1 MKRKVYLLIG
11 PYSAVGGVNIHIM
24 RLSKLLYDNFDIRFI
39 NESSKKINQKNI
51 FNLRTKNIFKYI
63 NFIFS
68 SDIIHIHTGVWWLRI
83 VHIIFARLMGKRI
96 IVTIHS
102 LTNLQTRNSRYLTSY
117 FINLADNVVAVSE
130 KIKLVLKIKQAK
142 VLPAFIPPIINDES
156 DLPRSIVTIL
166 SENYEKIIVSNASN
180 LIIHNNQDLYGI
192 DLLIEV
198 AIRLKK
204 DQLNYKI
211 IFVIAS
217 TTKNK
222 EMLRNYKE
230 IIIKNKIESFIKL
243 VVQPISFVKLI
254 MNSDLVIRA
263 TNSDGDAISIREA
276 LYFQKPVIASNIVKR
291 PEGVVVF
298 KNRDVDDLYRKIK
311 KVISKETSLKNKPIN
326 INLIKKKYLELI
338 SS

>member
-1 MKRKVYLLIG
+1 
-11 PYSAVGGVNIHIM
+11 
-24 RLSKLLYDNFDIRFI
+24 
-39 NESSKKINQKNI
+39 
-51 FNLRTKNIFKYI
+51 
-63 NFIFS
+63 
-68 SDIIHIHTGVWWLRI
+68 
-83 VHIIFARLMGKRI
+83 MGKRI

-276 LYFQKPVIASNIVKR
+276 LYFQKPVIASNVVKR

>member
-1 MKRKVYLLIG
+1 M
-11 PYSAVGGVNIHIM
+11 
-24 RLSKLLYDNFDIRFI
+24 
-39 NESSKKINQKNI
+39 
-51 FNLRTKNIFKYI
+51 
-63 NFIFS
+63 
-68 SDIIHIHTGVWWLRI
+68 
-83 VHIIFARLMGKRI
+83 
-96 IVTIHS
+96 
-102 LTNLQTRNSRYLTSY
+102 
-117 FINLADNVVAVSE
+117 
-130 KIKLVLKIKQAK
+130 
-142 VLPAFIPPIINDES
+142 
-156 DLPRSIVTIL
+156 
-166 SENYEKIIVSNASN
+166 SNASN

-298 KNRDVDDLYRKIK
+298 KNRDVDDLFTVRLKKLLVRKR
-311 KVISKETSLKNKPIN
+311 V
-326 INLIKKKYLELI
+326 
-338 SS
+338 